1 MPDSKLKTPL
11 PDEEILDLLFARDE
25 NALREIDG
33 KYGRRLLTLAGR
45 FLSDERNREEVLS
58 DTYLKVWNTI
68 PPHRPASL
76 PAYLLTLMRRGAIDC
91 FRKNSRQ
98 KALPPEGLAPLEEL
112 ENVLADQSDPLR
124 ILSSQEIGQSINAY
138 LRTVSDR
145 QQYVFISRYYL
156 SRPIDEISRLLGV
169 SRSTVEKELA
179 ALRRGLREALRKEGY
194 TV

>member
-68 PPHRPASL
+68 PPYRPASL

-91 FRKNSRQ
+91 YRKNNRQ
-98 KALPPEGLAPLEEL
+98 KTLPPEGLAPLEEL

-124 ILSSQEIGQSINAY
+124 ILSSQELGQRINAY

-145 QQYVFISRYYL
+145 QQYIFISRYYL

-169 SRSTVEKELA
+169 SRSTVEKELT

>member
-91 FRKNSRQ
+91 YRKNSRQ
-98 KALPPEGLAPLEEL
+98 KTLPPEGLAPLEEL

-124 ILSSQEIGQSINAY
+124 ILSSQELGQRINAY

-145 QQYVFISRYYL
+145 QQYIFISRYYL

-169 SRSTVEKELA
+169 SRSTVEKELT